1 MALEGAD
8 AGGRGRSLAAAV
20 LVVALA
26 LSVPVARAEG
36 GPVDVAASE
45 AAPPAAVP
53 AAEAPPN
60 PPAPAVP
67 APASSAPSPTPV
79 SAAAAD
85 PYAGLPKVV
94 ARAVQELEA
103 ECRAAEGR
111 PNWKPGTLAEVV
123 NVSPDGRPDYLIDTH
138 AIACDGGFTPWIGS
152 DGFRHILFVSKGPG
166 RWVRAFDRA
175 ARGFEIDNK
184 GRKVP
189 QVIVFSHSAYCTRPN
204 PERYMRCTQVYE
216 WRRGKLRKISEDWF
230 TD

>member
-8 AGGRGRSLAAAV
+8 AGGRGRSLVASA

-26 LSVPVARAEG
+26 AVSVPVARAEG
-36 GPVDVAASE
+36 APVDVAVSDAP
-45 AAPPAAVP
+45 PPAAMP

-60 PPAPAVP
+60 PPAPAVS
-67 APASSAPSPTPV
+67 APASTAPAPTPGP
-79 SAAAAD
+79 AAD

-152 DGFRHILFVSKGPG
+152 DGFRHILFVSTGPG
-166 RWVRAFDRA
+166 RWVRAFDRG
-175 ARGFEIDNK
+175 ARGFEIENK

>member
-1 MALEGAD
+1 MALEGAH

-45 AAPPAAVP
+45 AAPP
-53 AAEAPPN
+53 PN

-67 APASSAPSPTPV
+67 APASSAPSPTPGP
-79 SAAAAD
+79 AAAAD

-152 DGFRHILFVSKGPG
+152 DGFRHILFVSTGPG

-184 GRKVP
+184 GRKAP